1 MNKMIICTPEGMR
14 EMRESLIAHKKIA
27 AIKALRRTAT
37 PDNPEDK
44 SISLRDA
51 KWAVERFQNEV
62 LGDKAAPIHPEAR
75 QIFCGPVVMEVLCD
89 FGTGPVT
96 VDVEA
101 MEEVEVLTKRL
112 ARPRPGHRVVLAGE
126 ILQRGAYRA
135 LHPGLE
141 AHSAKR

>member
-14 EMRESLIAHKKIA
+14 EMKEFLIAHKKIG

-37 PDNPEDK
+37 PDNLEDK

-62 LGDKAAPIHPEAR
+62 LGDKAAPVHPEAR
-75 QIFCGPVVMEVLCD
+75 QIFCGPVVKEVLCD

-96 VDVEA
+96 VDVEGMQLKA
-101 MEEVEVLTKRL
+101 LTELNSIGLDQCARMLELCEVIKAFGEGKRV
-112 ARPRPGHRVVLAGE
+112 GVIEDV
-126 ILQRGAYRA
+126 
-135 LHPGLE
+135 
-141 AHSAKR
+141 

>member
-37 PDNPEDK
+37 PDEPDHK

-51 KWAVERFQNEV
+51 KWAVERYQNEV
-62 LGDKAAPIHPEAR
+62 LGDKAAHVHPEAR
-75 QIFCGPVVMEVLCD
+75 QIFAGPIVKEIVCD
-89 FGTGPVT
+89 FGAGAVT

-101 MEEVEVLTKRL
+101 MELKALTELNSIGLDQCARMLELCQAIKAFAEGKRI
-112 ARPRPGHRVVLAGE
+112 GVIDDV
-126 ILQRGAYRA
+126 
-135 LHPGLE
+135 
-141 AHSAKR
+141 